1 VQVARRLA
9 EVTEPAWLTLGLER
23 LLTVQRW
30 LEEANG
36 E

>member
-1 VQVARRLA
+1 
-9 EVTEPAWLTLGLER
+9 VTEKAWLTLGLER

-36 E
+36 A